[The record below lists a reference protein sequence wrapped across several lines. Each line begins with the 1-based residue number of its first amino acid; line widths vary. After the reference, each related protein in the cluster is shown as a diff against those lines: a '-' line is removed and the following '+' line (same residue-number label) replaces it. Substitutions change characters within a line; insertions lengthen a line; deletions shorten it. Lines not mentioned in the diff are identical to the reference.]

1 MPSRGQSDYWLSSF
15 DYNLSQSVAD
25 AVYIDEP
32 YYSATVSASL
42 ITGAGFTDSTLINR
56 NGFSSL
62 QMREQFKRLRQLFID
77 HGRRP
82 FVWIDASNGFVAPH
96 MWAFVEAIS
105 DGEGIGFSDGSPDF
119 VDRYNTKSGIDWLM
133 GISRAAKYGW
143 VSAFLDEI
151 TCCVT
156 SMNQPAF
163 YRSMIAMLQLHDVSP
178 VGSFVQNWVNYMQP
192 RVNFNI
198 TAPEVSFTGY
208 WNNTAIIPDTTAKCS
223 YYSATNKVL
232 AHCANLSATAYSGNV
247 GFNAAALG
255 LSGTITAK
263 DAETGT
269 AVQIT
274 NGSFPLTIG
283 SHNYRV
289 IQLTGSSP

>member
-1 MPSRGQSDYWLSSF
+1 
-15 DYNLSQSVAD
+15 
-25 AVYIDEP
+25 
-32 YYSATVSASL
+32 
-42 ITGAGFTDSTLINR
+42 
-56 NGFSSL
+56 
-62 QMREQFKRLRQLFID
+62 
-77 HGRRP
+77 
-82 FVWIDASNGFVAPH
+82 
-96 MWAFVEAIS
+96 
-105 DGEGIGFSDGSPDF
+105 
-119 VDRYNTKSGIDWLM
+119 
-133 GISRAAKYGW
+133 
-143 VSAFLDEI
+143 
-151 TCCVT
+151 
-156 SMNQPAF
+156 
-163 YRSMIAMLQLHDVSP
+163 MIAMLQLHDVSP

-232 AHCANLSATAYSGNV
+232 AHCANLSATAYSGIV